1 MKTIRI
7 FSILLVLLNCQ
18 LATAQIRYKLN
29 LRSQLYLWENDA
41 GNRQN
46 DFYQNVGLWVKPLSG
61 KQLTVK
67 SFFRL
72 ARRGAPGRWEEKIY
86 NAYLN
91 WKSDN
96 QKWQVRLGRQFL
108 FHGVIQGSMDGL
120 QVKLQ
125 PFQKWQVVAVAGS
138 AVPVDRALQFLN
150 VSDNLVGGL
159 FSDYRFSR
167 TLRANVSYFQK
178 ARNGK
183 TIWRQAGVSLSG
195 FLRDFSL
202 FYDVQAE
209 FDLLNSTYQE
219 LRFLSEY
226 YLQKWTLRLEVSQQ
240 RPRIYEDF
248 LYNMFEIEG
257 YSQLRTGVGYRLGA
271 YRLNLDYILTLF
283 EGAKTNRLI
292 AGVAAGWG
300 SLNLLW
306 QDDHG
311 GKNFGVFGQLN
322 HTFFNKLN
330 IYFSSSYYVYERF
343 RTALNQDATALTA
356 GVNYRLLPP
365 LRLGVQLQQMKN
377 RYYNNDLRGLFQL
390 NYRLKH

>member
-7 FSILLVLLNCQ
+7 FSILLVLLTCQ

-46 DFYQNVGLWVKPLSG
+46 DFYQNVGLWVKPFSG
-61 KQLTVK
+61 KQLYFK

-72 ARRGAPGRWEEKIY
+72 ARRGEPQQWEEKVY
-86 NAYLN
+86 NAYLD
-91 WKSDN
+91 WKSDSR
-96 QKWQVRLGRQFL
+96 KWQLRLGRQFL
-108 FHGVIQGSMDGL
+108 FHGVVQGSMDGL
-120 QVKLQ
+120 QVKMQPLQ
-125 PFQKWQVVAVAGS
+125 QWQVLAVVGS
-138 AVPVDRALQFLN
+138 AVPVDRSLQLLN
-150 VSDNLVGGL
+150 FSDNMVSGL

-167 TLRANVSYFQK
+167 TLRANVSFFQK

-183 TIWRQAGVSLSG
+183 TTWRQAGVTLAG

-202 FYDVQAE
+202 YYDVQAE

-219 LRFLSEY
+219 LRLLSEY

-257 YSQLRTGVGYRLGA
+257 FSQVRTGVGYQLGA

-292 AGVAAGWG
+292 AGVAADWG
-300 SLNLLW
+300 SLNVLL

-311 GKNFGVFGQLN
+311 GKNVGVFGQLN
-322 HTFFNKLN
+322 KTFFNKMDL
-330 IYFSSSYYVYERF
+330 YFRSSYYAYERF
-343 RTALNQDATALTA
+343 RTALNEDATALTA
-356 GVNYRLLPP
+356 GVNYRFFPQLQ
-365 LRLGVQLQQMKN
+365 LGVQVQQMKN

-390 NYRLKH
+390 RYRLKH